1 MSEPWAA
8 SMSGVPW
15 TASKMNSAV
24 KQLRN
29 RATISFVVGSD
40 LTDDLLL
47 LDKQV
52 FSKRPDLIL
61 SVYNPEEKG
70 RYTEKFLE
78 ILAGLK
84 HVAALDL
91 SVKQPQDLS
100 ILSALRQMKFLIIRS
115 KKSQNL
121 DFIRNYKQLE
131 YLWLSGKFV
140 DLAPIADCMMLN
152 TLILN
157 CAIDQLDFVSE
168 LPLIKYLSI
177 DSCTLNSSLDA
188 LANSNISMLKL
199 SSVRNLTNID
209 ALGALHN
216 LAYLHLTLPKVE
228 RLCDFSNMKQLRQLE
243 LHFMK
248 SLREIENLW
257 TADRLEVLE
266 LREINNG
273 IKAEDLSRITEMD
286 SLRQVDF
293 RFIDFNKSRIA
304 AMSKRMYE
312 TGKEQLLYENIPE
325 EKQIPSMAI
334 SHLSKI
340 SM

>member
-91 SVKQPQDLS
+91 SLKQQQDLS
-100 ILSALRQMKFLIIRS
+100 MLSGLRQMKFLIIRS

-177 DSCTLNSSLDA
+177 DSCTLNGSLDV
-188 LANSNISMLKL
+188 LAHSNIRMLKL
-199 SSVRNLTNID
+199 SAVHNLTNID
-209 ALGALHN
+209 ALGTLHN

-273 IKAEDLSRITEMD
+273 IKAEALSRITEMD

-293 RFIDFNKSRIA
+293 RFIDFNKGRIA
-304 AMSKRMYE
+304 ALSKCMHE
-312 TGKEQLLYENIPE
+312 AGKEQLLYENIPE
-325 EKQIPSMAI
+325 EKRIPSMAI
-334 SHLSKI
+334 EHLSKI
-340 SM
+340 LM

>member
-15 TASKMNSAV
+15 TTSKMNNAV
-24 KQLRN
+24 TQLRN

-40 LTDDLLL
+40 SIDDLLL
-47 LDKQV
+47 LDEQV

-70 RYTEKFLE
+70 RYSEKFLE

-91 SVKQPQDLS
+91 SLKQQQDLS
-100 ILSALRQMKFLIIRS
+100 MLAALRRIEFLYIRS

-121 DFIRNYKQLE
+121 DFIRNYKRLE
-131 YLWLSGKFV
+131 YLALSGKFD
-140 DLAPIADCMMLN
+140 DLSPIADCVMLKTIN
-152 TLILN
+152 LN
-157 CAIDQLDFVSE
+157 CAIDQLDFVVD
-168 LPLIKYLSI
+168 LPLIKYLTI
-177 DSCTLNSSLDA
+177 DSCTLNGSLDV

-209 ALGALHN
+209 VLGVLHN
-216 LAYLHLTLPKVE
+216 LAYLHLSLPKVE
-228 RLCDFSNMKQLRQLE
+228 RLCNFSNMKQLRQLE

-257 TADRLEVLE
+257 TADQLEVLE

-273 IKAEDLSRITEMD
+273 IKAEDLNGITKMD
-286 SLRQVDF
+286 CLRQIDF
-293 RFIDFNKSRIA
+293 RFIDFNKGRIA
-304 AMSKRMYE
+304 ALSKCMHE
-312 TGKEQLLYENIPE
+312 AGKEQLLYENIPE
-325 EKQIPSMAI
+325 EKLIPSMAI
-334 SHLSKI
+334 KHLSNI
-340 SM
+340 LM